1 MKKLLKLTWHLT
13 KFVVVATL
21 ALGFC
26 YGLGTMLGGA

>member
-1 MKKLLKLTWHLT
+1 MKMLKIAYHLT
-13 KFVVVATL
+13 KFVVVGTL